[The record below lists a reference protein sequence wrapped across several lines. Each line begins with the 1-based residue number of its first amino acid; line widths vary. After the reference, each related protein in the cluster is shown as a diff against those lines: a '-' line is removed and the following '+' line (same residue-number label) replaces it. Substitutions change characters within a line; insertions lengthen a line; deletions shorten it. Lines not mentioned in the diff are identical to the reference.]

1 MVVKFIWP
9 SISISSI
16 CIPQGRRHVIRLCGS
31 LVHSSLLQFVIK
43 LWHRHFFKLFFF
55 FVFCLFSNN
64 HFKSV
69 GLLGKHFNLCFI
81 FYFFPFIRTQFS
93 RDYGTFAFYHIEDYN
108 WSLYCIC
115 CHSFKYIL
123 TLWANVPRYY
133 SEILRKDI
141 MVVDVWQL
149 WKPCSTLS
157 AAYKLLC
164 LQIWFLLF
172 YGSSLF
178 LFFPN

>member
-16 CIPQGRRHVIRLCGS
+16 CVPQGRRHVIRLCGS

-43 LWHRHFFKLFFF
+43 LFLLFFF

-64 HFKSV
+64 QFKSI

-81 FYFFPFIRTQFS
+81 FFLFIRTQFS
-93 RDYGTFAFYHIEDYN
+93 RDYGTFAFYHIEDN
-108 WSLYCIC
+108 WSLYC
-115 CHSFKYIL
+115 IL

-133 SEILRKDI
+133 SEIPRKDI

-149 WKPCSTLS
+149 FNLICSL
-157 AAYKLLC
+157 
-164 LQIWFLLF
+164 
-172 YGSSLF
+172 
-178 LFFPN
+178 

>member
-9 SISISSI
+9 SIAISSI
-16 CIPQGRRHVIRLCGS
+16 CVPQGRRHVIRLCGS

-43 LWHRHFFKLFFF
+43 LWHRHFFIVFFF
-55 FVFCLFSNN
+55 FVFYLFSNN
-64 HFKSV
+64 HFKSI

-81 FYFFPFIRTQFS
+81 YFLFIRTQFS
-93 RDYGTFAFYHIEDYN
+93 RDYGTFAFYHIEDDN
-108 WSLYCIC
+108 WSLYC
-115 CHSFKYIL
+115 IL

-133 SEILRKDI
+133 SEIPRKDI
-141 MVVDVWQL
+141 MVVDVWQR

-164 LQIWFLLF
+164 FQIWFLLF

-178 LFFPN
+178 LFSPN

>member
-43 LWHRHFFKLFFF
+43 LWHRHFFFWF

-64 HFKSV
+64 HFKSI

-81 FYFFPFIRTQFS
+81 FSLLSEHNFLEIMGHLLSTTLRMITDHYIVFAAILLSTFWPCEPMFQGITQ
-93 RDYGTFAFYHIEDYN
+93 R
-108 WSLYCIC
+108 
-115 CHSFKYIL
+115 
-123 TLWANVPRYY
+123 
-133 SEILRKDI
+133 
-141 MVVDVWQL
+141 
-149 WKPCSTLS
+149 
-157 AAYKLLC
+157 
-164 LQIWFLLF
+164 FLEKI
-172 YGSSLF
+172 SW
-178 LFFPN
+178 